1 MFNSAE
7 KDMLVP
13 WRVRAMFATSSVF
26 EPGSPKTLLIIG
38 WRITKHLVLT
48 AQAINQA
55 IYKSSYETNP
65 VSK

>member
-13 WRVRAMFATSSVF
+13 WRVGAMFAMSVSL
-26 EPGSPKTLLIIG
+26 SPEGLKLSLG

-55 IYKSSYETNP
+55 IYKSSYLQP
-65 VSK
+65 S